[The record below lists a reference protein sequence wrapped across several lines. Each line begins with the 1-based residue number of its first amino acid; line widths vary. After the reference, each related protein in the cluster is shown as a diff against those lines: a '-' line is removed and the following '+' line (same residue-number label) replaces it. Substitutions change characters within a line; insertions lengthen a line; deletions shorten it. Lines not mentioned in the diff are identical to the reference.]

1 MKKNPINE
9 LSDDDENYV
18 FSYDS
23 SFTDDDNYDYDENAD
38 INCLLE
44 KQRNYYIS
52 TGMTIHDTS
61 SDESSWSEK
70 FQSSSATSE
79 KQSLSKNKINSKR
92 NLFFYMK

>member
-1 MKKNPINE
+1 MINSPINE

-23 SFTDDDNYDYDENAD
+23 SFTDDNNYDYDENVD
-38 INCLLE
+38 IDYLFE

-52 TGMTIHDTS
+52 KGMTIHDTS
-61 SDESSWSEK
+61 SADSILFEK

-79 KQSLSKNKINSKR
+79 KQILS
-92 NLFFYMK
+92 